1 MQEQPFTESLEEYK
15 GLYYHFLDGYLN
27 PNSGNH
33 QIKYINMFNKNDE
46 ILKDTIIESKSSNIL
61 SFFLY
66 DDNYSKI
73 NCLMYTDDQFRNRG
87 NLNIKYIIKLFFLYK
102 SYNILNINH
111 NKHSTC
117 LLFSIEENQLLISC
131 VNSGLGIDKFPQ
143 FFKNDNFLFNR
154 FILLEDYTNKEETF
168 KLSSILHIP
177 SLYYALINIS
187 HYIIQPN
194 DKMIKFIL
202 NETIKEYISDI
213 KILLDYLG
221 LTFNSI
227 GFIVDFGGINILDS
241 TNYDQEFTYYNNSN
255 ILSYYEIIM
264 NILIKLKEKKINI
277 GSKFND
283 LTKICLNENIKD
295 NIIFHNLDGELYYKP
310 QQSGSCSWFSLY
322 WSLLYYNIHI
332 NNEEQYYKL
341 IQNIYD
347 FYYKKMEEIFIH
359 ENFNKENENFLLM
372 KIICQKL
379 LDLNLLKDKQ
389 LLENNIDFIY
399 DDFYI
404 GFDYIENIKLNNNI
418 ENNQI
423 LSNIR
428 EIQNNDSKIE
438 YIFNNILFYYYDL
451 NNLGGIYLE
460 FKNTEFF
467 ILSYELYKYSIKIGK
482 PLLKKYIDFNI
493 ILEKIKHIK
502 TYNVLLSRFENLN
515 KLIDERTNHTDS
527 KNFRYISECKHII
540 NYCNTNKQI
549 EICDDYILNY
559 SIFLNE
565 LKLFTDIYKI
575 NLIFFTKNSPYVS
588 EDDKESY
595 NFFLQNIL
603 LLNNFTT
610 NDLKIDTFI
619 LRNYHR
625 NNLDFFCLYNR
636 LPGLVRINYLYLVY
650 PLDYKTVNK
659 LPDYCRTYEDFQKLI
674 IFLFNNP
681 KYIFTNFNNDNYFI
695 NNCNFIKF
703 NIYEIFKEPSYR
715 DNLIIFFASKYYDLH
730 ELEYD
735 NKEIELFFIIANL
748 QLLITKYLGYF
759 NFESSPKLLDYKFTY
774 YYNVY
779 ECCKIDFLN
788 FRNVIDREYIK
799 FKKEGKKKFCNYLKD
814 NKDKLFESNLILLK
828 KYFTDIKIKI
838 DEDDDTTIIEL
849 DKIDYKLINPSKTLR
864 LNIFNVNNET
874 LFLKKINPKEHEI
887 YIISYEYKIKLI
899 LEKKKGSIYKINK
912 IFLNDIEVIKYKD
925 LNEAFKYVIPTNCV
939 HLITKINDEYNI
951 LYFVNNEYTST
962 SDILGKCSLFNQTYK
977 ISINKNNLMFPN
989 KDCFEIFSKLCVNFH
1004 INKFN
1009 IVYLNENMFNE
1020 IETFLC
1026 YNKKVNQL
1034 FNFNKKLF
1042 LKGKLNNCSEYIKLH
1057 FFKNINK
1064 IGKFLFKISRC
1075 EPFEYNKILN
1085 KLEHYI
1091 NICECNKDNFQIY
1104 IKDKNMKYLFENYSE
1119 LYNYLFSIK
1128 IINFLTIL
1136 KNIIKNKDK
1145 DYIIN
1150 FCSQSKI
1157 FKDYFNTK
1165 EYSFNYNFEALF
1177 ELIVGNELLEEQM
1190 ERYIKIIKK
1199 YKEYDGMIVTNLYN
1213 NKNYSK
1219 EYDILYDQ
1227 SGGNY
1232 PLHHFMMGKG
1242 KSAIMT
1248 PILSLYFSII
1258 HNKNIIII
1266 VPTHLEKQ
1274 TYKTMDDIIHIFDL
1288 SNQVKILTDS
1298 TIKKYF
1304 LADVFSNRNNSD
1316 TIMLID
1322 EFDSILDPM
1331 KSNFNIINDKT
1342 KSTNLLFNLLKPN
1355 FDKSIEEQIDFIK
1368 SCNINHGILSDIKY
1382 EDIVK
1387 TELKLIKEQLDH
1399 EILIENINWGIHPL
1413 KGYAIPFRS
1422 KGNPLVDSN
1431 FSSSIL
1437 TVYLTLYYYL
1447 VIKNYELNEIIC
1459 NYIIFNSLLD
1469 KVFNINEPP
1478 IITNEFV
1485 NEIFTRSNKMDFFYK
1500 LLTHIFSTIDVPINR
1515 YNSSF
1520 IDILNINGI
1529 FKIGYSGTI
1538 NIDLPPLSNQNKFIL
1553 NNIEEDPDESTNIE
1567 YAILNSNSFLYN
1579 KEKNIFEITGLN
1591 LNNYSAIIDT
1601 VGFFKNELNEHI
1613 AKKIY
1618 DIFSGTRD
1626 VIFIDENDNIYV
1638 FKNDLKIIYDSN
1650 YPYINPFIYYS
1661 QSHIIG
1667 IDIKQDNYP
1676 IMKGLCIIDEY
1687 SYYSQIAQAMF
1698 RLRKLN
1704 MGHSID
1710 FINLKKYREK
1720 EEIICYLRENEDN
1733 NKKNKNKYL
1742 LYQTL
1747 KTELRS
1753 KKIINTE
1760 GNTFSKINK
1769 IIEKEK
1775 NKLKINYNEHHL
1787 EKIKYYYIDF
1797 KSEPRELLFGIINI
1811 SDIDTP
1817 ENKQLFESIKE
1828 SLKILVYN
1836 INSLEQEQEQEQEQ
1850 EKDKSNQKELL
1861 YNLNPNDIIDMSYF
1875 DIEYIK
1881 YDFTLIKQNYTEFI
1895 KNTFKISDM
1904 IRCLPNLFSQVD
1916 TYNFVKN
1923 KSAFLFVYIHGLL
1936 LLIPGYLF
1944 IHFNDDYPLLTL
1956 NFTFINKIIIDKEL
1970 LECLKHNDIYTIFT
1984 SNEQIELNYNFETCI
1999 SLLMLSI
2006 LQNITKYQHDILI
2019 NPRILALR
2027 ESIYTFF
2034 ARFMK
2039 TITDKSI
2046 FLISTN
2052 TIDNINCFNKYLK
2065 YKLKYLKL

>member
-1 MQEQPFTESLEEYK
+1 MQDQPFTESLDEYK

-27 PNSGNH
+27 PNSGND
-33 QIKYINMFNKNDE
+33 QIKYINMFNKNNE
-46 ILKDTIIESKSSNIL
+46 ILKDTIYESNKL
-61 SFFLY
+61 CFLNY

-73 NCLMYTDDQFRNRG
+73 NFFMYMDDQFINRARNF
-87 NLNIKYIIKLFFLYK
+87 NIQNIIKIFLLYK
-102 SYNILNINH
+102 SYFILNINH

-117 LLFSIEENQLLISC
+117 LLFRIEESQLLISC

-143 FFKNDNFLFNR
+143 FFKNDHFLFSS

-168 KLSSILHIP
+168 KLSSILHVP
-177 SLYYALINIS
+177 SLFYALINIS
-187 HYIIQPN
+187 HYIIQPD

-213 KILLDYLG
+213 KMLLDYLCI
-221 LTFNSI
+221 TFNSI
-227 GFIVDFGGINILDS
+227 GFIVDFSGINILDS

-264 NILIKLKEKKINI
+264 NIFLKLKEKKNNI
-277 GSKFND
+277 SSKFND
-283 LTKICLNENIKD
+283 LTKLCLNENIKN

-310 QQSGSCSWFSLY
+310 QQGGSCSWFSLY

-379 LDLNLLKDKQ
+379 LDLNLLNDKQ

-399 DDFYI
+399 DDYYI

-423 LSNIR
+423 LSNIL

-451 NNLGGIYLE
+451 NNLGGINLE

-467 ILSYELYKYSIKIGK
+467 ILSYELFKYSIKIGK
-482 PLLKKYIDFNI
+482 PLFKKYIDFNT

-502 TYNVLLSRFENLN
+502 TYKVLLIRFENLN
-515 KLIDERTNHTDS
+515 KIIDERTNYTYY

-540 NYCNTNKQI
+540 NYCNTNNQI
-549 EICDDYILNY
+549 EICDDYILNF

-565 LKLFTDIYKI
+565 LILFTDIYRI
-575 NLIFFTKNSPYVS
+575 NLLFFTKNSPYVS
-588 EDDKESY
+588 KDEKESY
-595 NFFLQNIL
+595 NFFHQNIL
-603 LLNNFTT
+603 LLNCFTT
-610 NDLKIDTFI
+610 NDLEIDTFI
-619 LRNYHR
+619 LRNYDK
-625 NNLDFFCLYNR
+625 NNFNFFFLDNR
-636 LPGLVRINYLYLVY
+636 LPGFVIINYLYIVY
-650 PLDYKTVNK
+650 PLDNKTVNE
-659 LPDYCRTYEDFQKLI
+659 LPDYYRTYEDFQKLI

-681 KYIFTNFNNDNYFI
+681 KYIFTNFNNDNYLI
-695 NNCNFIKF
+695 NNCNFVKF
-703 NIYEIFKEPSYR
+703 NIYEIFKETSYR
-715 DNLIIFFASKYYDLH
+715 DILIIFFASKYYDLY
-730 ELEYD
+730 ELDYD

-748 QLLITKYLGYF
+748 QLLITKYLGNF
-759 NFESSPKLLDYKFTY
+759 NFESSTKLKNYKFTY

-779 ECCKIDFLN
+779 ECCKIDFIN

-799 FKKEGKKKFCNYLKD
+799 FKKEGKEKFCNYLKD

-828 KYFTDIKIKI
+828 KYFTDIKTKI
-838 DEDDDTTIIEL
+838 DDNDGTTIIEL
-849 DKIDYKLINPSKTLR
+849 DKINYKLINPSKTLR

-874 LFLKKINPKEHEI
+874 LFLKKINKKEHEI
-887 YIISYEYKIKLI
+887 YIISYENRIKLI
-899 LEKKKGSIYKINK
+899 MEKKPGSIYKINK

-925 LNEAFKYVIPTNCV
+925 LNEAFKYVVPTNCV

-951 LYFVNNEYTST
+951 LYFVNNEFTST
-962 SDILGKCSLFNQTYK
+962 SDLLGECSLFNQTYK

-989 KDCFEIFSKLCVNFH
+989 KDCFDIFSKLCVNFH

-1009 IVYLNENMFNE
+1009 IVYLNDNMFND
-1020 IETFLC
+1020 IGTLSC
-1026 YNKKVNQL
+1026 YNEKVNQL
-1034 FNFNKKLF
+1034 FDFNKKLF
-1042 LKGKLNNCSEYIKLH
+1042 LKGKLNDCSEYIKLH
-1057 FFKNINK
+1057 FFKNIKK
-1064 IGKFLFKISRC
+1064 IDKFLFKISKC
-1075 EPFEYNKILN
+1075 ETFNYDKILY
-1085 KLEHYI
+1085 KIEHYL
-1091 NICECNKDNFQIY
+1091 NICECNKDNFQI
-1104 IKDKNMKYLFENYSE
+1104 KDKNIKYIFENYSE
-1119 LYNYLFSIK
+1119 LYKYLFSIK

-1177 ELIVGNELLEEQM
+1177 ELIIGNELLDEQM

-1199 YKEYDGMIVTNLYN
+1199 YEEYDSMIVNKSYN
-1213 NKNYSK
+1213 NKNYSE

-1248 PILSLYFSII
+1248 PILSLYFSIT

-1266 VPTHLEKQ
+1266 IPQHLEKQ
-1274 TYKTMDDIIHIFDL
+1274 TRKTMDDIIHIFDL

-1298 TIKKYF
+1298 TVKKYY
-1304 LADVFSNRNNSD
+1304 LANVFSNRDNSD

-1331 KSNFNIINDKT
+1331 KSNFNIINDKN

-1355 FDKSIEEQIDFIK
+1355 FNKSIEEQIDFIK
-1368 SCNINHGILSDIKY
+1368 SCDINKGILSDIKY
-1382 EDIVK
+1382 EDMVK

-1399 EILIENINWGIHPL
+1399 EFLIENINWGIHPF
-1413 KGYAIPFRS
+1413 KGYAIPYRS

-1431 FSSSIL
+1431 FSSGIL

-1469 KVFNINEPP
+1469 KVFNINELP
-1478 IITNEFV
+1478 IITHEFV
-1485 NEIFTRSNKMDFFYK
+1485 KEIFTKSNKMDFFYK

-1538 NIDLPPLSNQNKFIL
+1538 NIDLPPLSNRNKFIL
-1553 NNIEEDPDESTNIE
+1553 NDIEEDPDESTNIE

-1579 KEKNIFEITGLN
+1579 KEQNIFEITGLN
-1591 LNNYSAIIDT
+1591 LNNYSAIIDS

-1618 DIFSGTRD
+1618 NIFRGIRD

-1638 FKNDLKIIYDSN
+1638 LKNDSKIIYDSN

-1710 FINLKKYREK
+1710 FINLKKFRDK
-1720 EEIICYLRENEDN
+1720 EEIICYLRENEEN

-1753 KKIINTE
+1753 KKIIHNIYSSS
-1760 GNTFSKINK
+1760 TFSKINE
-1769 IIEKEK
+1769 IIEKE
-1775 NKLKINYNEHHL
+1775 NDKLKINYNDNHL
-1787 EKIKYYYIDF
+1787 EDIKYYYIDI
-1797 KSEPRELLFGIINI
+1797 KSNPSEILSGIIDMN
-1811 SDIDTP
+1811 DINTP
-1817 ENKQLFESIKE
+1817 ENKQLFEYIKE
-1828 SLKILVYN
+1828 SLNILVYN
-1836 INSLEQEQEQEQEQ
+1836 INSLEQEQEQEKER
-1850 EKDKSNQKELL
+1850 EKDKSKQQEMLFNVIPK
-1861 YNLNPNDIIDMSYF
+1861 NIFDISYF
-1875 DIEYIK
+1875 QIEYVK
-1881 YDFTLIKQNYTEFI
+1881 YDFTSIKQNYAEFI
-1895 KNTFKISDM
+1895 KNTIKISDI
-1904 IRCLPNLFSQVD
+1904 IRCLPNIFSQVN
-1916 TYNFVKN
+1916 TYNFVEN

-1944 IHFNDDYPLLTL
+1944 IHFNDVYPVLTL
-1956 NFTFINKIIIDKEL
+1956 NFNLINKIIIDKET

-1984 SNEQIELNYNFETCI
+1984 SNDQIELNYNLETGI

-2006 LQNITKYQHDILI
+2006 LQNITKYQADILI
-2019 NPRILALR
+2019 NPSIIALK
-2027 ESIYTFF
+2027 ESVYNIFGI
-2034 ARFMK
+2034 FMK
-2039 TITDKSI
+2039 TITDKTT
-2046 FLISTN
+2046 FLISEY
-2052 TIDNINCFNKYLK
+2052 TINNLRLFNKYYK